1 MNARLTRLTC
11 LVLLATIAG
20 TGCGIASDPDLASI
34 TRESEHITPEL
45 LLHRAQSRLEDPV
58 RRTLESRSEWTTFL
72 GESLAEQ
79 AASVEAGTDFASSF
93 IAVAAMGRRPTGGF
107 NISIPDAYVRRDSMF
122 VLVRHTIPGKNC
134 IVPQA
139 QTSPLVAVSLPQ
151 VASEV
156 RFVVEE
162 RTLSCE

>member
-11 LVLLATIAG
+11 LVMLAAIAG
-20 TGCGIASDPDLASI
+20 TGCGTASDPDLASV
-34 TRESEHITPEL
+34 THESQHITPQL

-58 RRTLESRSEWTTFL
+58 RRTPESRSEWATFL
-72 GESLAEQ
+72 SESLAEQ
-79 AASVEAGTDFASSF
+79 AASVEADINFASSF
-93 IAVAAMGRRPTGGF
+93 VAVAAMGRRATGGF

-122 VLVRHTIPGKNC
+122 VLVRHTIPGRNC

-139 QTSPLVAVSLPQ
+139 QTSPLVAVSLPR

>member
-1 MNARLTRLTC
+1 MDARLARLTC
-11 LVLLATIAG
+11 LSLLTAIAW

-34 TRESEHITPEL
+34 TRDSERLTPEL

-58 RRTLESRSEWTTFL
+58 RRTLENRSEWASFL
-72 GESLAEQ
+72 DESLMER
-79 AASVEAGTDFASSF
+79 AASVETSTNFASSF

-107 NISIPDAYVRRDSMF
+107 NIAIPDAYIRRDSMF
-122 VLVRHTIPGKNC
+122 VLVRHTIPGKDC

-139 QTSPLVAVSLPQ
+139 QTSPLVAVSLPR
-151 VASEV
+151 AADDV

-162 RTLSCE
+162 RTLSCD